1 MIISVSRRTDIP
13 ACYAQWFF
21 NRIKEGFALVR
32 NPINPHLISRI
43 KLTPEIVDGIV
54 FWTKNPLPMIDK
66 LDLLKAYDYYFQ
78 FTLTPYGPEIEP
90 GLPSNKD
97 ELVHTFCQ
105 LSDRIGPE
113 RVIWRYDPIML
124 AAKYTADFHIQAF
137 EKLTR
142 QLHSYTNKCT
152 ISFIDVYRKI
162 SKRLQEFKLL
172 DADEDKL
179 LEVGKA
185 FAEIANSYGMVID
198 ACAEKI
204 DLSPLGIKPARCIDV
219 RLFEKMC
226 GCILKIGKDKNQRP
240 ECGCAESVD
249 IGMYNTC
256 LNGCR
261 YCYANYSDATV
272 TANFRKHDPIS
283 PLLFG
288 EIGKDDVIRDRDIK
302 SCKEEQIRLP
312 GVF

>member
-1 MIISVSRRTDIP
+1 M
-13 ACYAQWFF
+13 
-21 NRIKEGFALVR
+21 R

-78 FTLTPYGPEIEP
+78 FTLTPYGPEVEP

-142 QLHSYTNKCT
+142 TAA
-152 ISFIDVYRKI
+152 FVYK
-162 SKRLQEFKLL
+162 
-172 DADEDKL
+172 
-179 LEVGKA
+179 
-185 FAEIANSYGMVID
+185 
-198 ACAEKI
+198 
-204 DLSPLGIKPARCIDV
+204 
-219 RLFEKMC
+219 
-226 GCILKIGKDKNQRP
+226 
-240 ECGCAESVD
+240 
-249 IGMYNTC
+249 
-256 LNGCR
+256 
-261 YCYANYSDATV
+261 
-272 TANFRKHDPIS
+272 
-283 PLLFG
+283 
-288 EIGKDDVIRDRDIK
+288 
-302 SCKEEQIRLP
+302 
-312 GVF
+312 